1 MFHFPGIF
9 RECSTWSQDFKEYVW
24 KKKKKN
30 MSDSFMAE
38 HIEKKK
44 KFVQFLDDSNIKNTG
59 YCTLFHQ
66 TSKQE
71 TNALH

>member
-1 MFHFPGIF
+1 MS
-9 RECSTWSQDFKEYVW
+9 E